1 MLRLV
6 LKRHPST
13 ISDLQLILQLILQL
27 TLQLL
32 IIASLCVHQESPHVY
47 LKPFSPN
54 TGARAS
60 PRR

>member
-6 LKRHPST
+6 LKRRPST
-13 ISDLQLILQLILQL
+13 ISDLQLILQL

-47 LKPFSPN
+47 LKPFSSN

>member
-13 ISDLQLILQLILQL
+13 ISDLQLILQL

-47 LKPFSPN
+47 LKPFSSS
-54 TGARAS
+54 TGAQAS